1 MTIRI
6 DEDVYELLKQRAK
19 DERRSITAVAS
30 ILLANAFQTPA
41 QVEPVMPVVA
51 PGCLPAVI
59 EQRESAVSL
68 EARRMVLGNVPRHL
82 LSNSRV
88 RAGLEEQV
96 QQMMKDECDPRGIVL
111 ALQEWANR
119 PDAYPGHLPH
129 IYTELLKE
137 RTARPKSRSKVEDK
151 VRGYLELGA
160 QMKAEREMR
169 EQR

>member
-1 MTIRI
+1 
-6 DEDVYELLKQRAK
+6 
-19 DERRSITAVAS
+19 
-30 ILLANAFQTPA
+30 
-41 QVEPVMPVVA
+41 
-51 PGCLPAVI
+51 
-59 EQRESAVSL
+59 
-68 EARRMVLGNVPRHL
+68 
-82 LSNSRV
+82 
-88 RAGLEEQV
+88 
-96 QQMMKDECDPRGIVL
+96 MMKDECDPRGIVL